1 MKKYLSLSIVF
12 LMLIILCACDKNNAK
27 ISKPTE
33 TLAQMNTAPMAPSE
47 EEYEKLTEEIYRSS
61 SFSEGLAVV
70 VAGGKNGR
78 GCAINK
84 KGEIVFDLPFAIE
97 NSYVV
102 SNVQFING
110 FAFINNGILDNK
122 GNLTYPKDVG
132 ASQFYPVALEAG
144 YIIAEVTEAD
154 FESTKK
160 MLGVLNTDWEW
171 VVEPT
176 EERYAALCDKYGGLA
191 LSAATNSGDYYHQGF
206 VYVERINKF
215 LNVKTGDVVKYE
227 NVGFEHPAFTWVIYS
242 DGTYRDYEGNVRLD
256 LSNYKNIKAYA
267 WQKFNNGTALIAF
280 NNQEAKTSYFTVVDE
295 KGNFLFDP
303 VDFEEMDI
311 TSIQTD
317 GNTILVTYSKSA
329 SKLILKSYDMQ
340 GNLISE
346 FNTDTIGVYC
356 SYSAT
361 LSDGAIMIDGGYNFN
376 DNYAWYYTTSF
387 EPLF

>member
-1 MKKYLSLSIVF
+1 MKKILSLLLVSS
-12 LMLIILCACDKNNAK
+12 MLLSLCACEKKTAK
-27 ISKPTE
+27 TGDPTKE
-33 TLAQMNTAPMAPSE
+33 SSQANTAPIVPTEA
-47 EEYEKLTEEIYRSS
+47 EYEKLTEEVFRSS
-61 SFSEGLAVV
+61 SFSEGLALV

-84 KGEIVFDLPFAIE
+84 NGEIVFDLPFAIE
-97 NSYVV
+97 NSFVV
-102 SNVQFING
+102 WNVQFING
-110 FAFINNGILDNK
+110 FAFINNGILDSK
-122 GNLTYPKDVG
+122 GNITYPEDVG
-132 ASQFYPVALEAG
+132 ASQFYTVALEDG
-144 YIIAEVTEAD
+144 YIIAEVIEAD

-160 MLGVLNTDWEW
+160 MLGVLNTEWEW

-329 SKLILKSYDMQ
+329 SELILKSYDMQ

-346 FNTDTIGVYC
+346 FNTNSIGVYC
-356 SYSAT
+356 SYNAT
-361 LSDGAIMIDGGYNFN
+361 FNDDVVVIDGGYNYS
-376 DNYAWYYTTSF
+376 NYVWYYTTSF